1 MRFSEYLK
9 EASDDAHFARQ
20 SPKMQSAINLHL
32 RKGKSYKDAVAA
44 AQKHVKEE
52 VELSEEKVSKHKD
65 LGATKDTKHFVKNMT
80 TGEVISP
87 HRTRADANEG
97 LRAAEADG
105 EHGHKFKIVR
115 AVHEEVISEGAYEK
129 AEEHLSKANDADAK
143 GDKKAFHAHMADH
156 HDAMSEWHDSKGRS
170 ASADKHAEKA
180 DYHHEKSLSESYDD
194 NRHGFAKRHREDDE
208 YHNGPDPVKHT
219 FVHTVS
225 KEGGEKHQRTV
236 TTGLTTRPKHEFE
249 HLARQHLEKQGY
261 KIHESTELEE
271 ATPYYNKPSF
281 LKKMGNV
288 AKQERLAREKKE
300 KEKKEVKEETT
311 LDEVKMTAAMKLQ
324 RAFQREQEKT
334 ARERKAGEDLLKKNE
349 PKKTNEE
356 TEVCPTC
363 NRNPCWCDDSHGF
376 VEGLKPEHKMRPGWM
391 LKADPVLA
399 KKVADN
405 KKKYKSFKDTVGKK
419 IETK

>member
-1 MRFSEYLK
+1 MKSFVEHLV
-9 EASDDAHFARQ
+9 ESD
-20 SPKMQSAINLHL
+20 
-32 RKGKSYKDAVAA
+32 
-44 AQKHVKEE
+44 KH
-52 VELSEEKVSKHKD
+52 
-65 LGATKDTKHFVKNMT
+65 
-80 TGEVISP
+80 
-87 HRTRADANEG
+87 
-97 LRAAEADG
+97 
-105 EHGHKFKIVR
+105 
-115 AVHEEVISEGAYEK
+115 YEK

-180 DYHHEKSLSESYDD
+180 DYHHEKSISESYHD

-249 HLARQHLEKQGY
+249 HLARAHLEKQGY
-261 KIHESTELEE
+261 TIHEEVVNELSTELLQRYKDKAMQSSADLSSKGKYKKSTNRLMAHMK
-271 ATPYYNKPSF
+271 ATGKQIDK
-281 LKKMGNV
+281 LK
-288 AKQERLAREKKE
+288 
-300 KEKKEVKEETT
+300 KEET
-311 LDEVKMTAAMKLQ
+311 
-324 RAFQREQEKT
+324 
-334 ARERKAGEDLLKKNE
+334 
-349 PKKTNEE
+349 E
-356 TEVCPTC
+356 TCAVC
-363 NRNPCWCDDSHGF
+363 NKNPCWCDDSHGF

-391 LKADPVLA
+391 LKADPELA

-405 KKKYKSFKDTVGKK
+405 KKKYKSFKDNVGKK